1 MSLRDFALLV
11 GVCLV
16 WATNSVMSK
25 IVISGLGAPPLFYAA
40 VRFVVVV
47 LATAPWLLPA
57 PRPIWRMIAVGL
69 LMGAGNF
76 ALSFVGLQTVS
87 PSDFAVVGQLGVPIS
102 TMLSM
107 TMLGERVHWRRGLGI
122 ALALGG
128 VIIVM
133 INPKGLTPGIGM
145 LFIAAAAFSG
155 SLGAVMMKQIEG
167 VKPLQFQ
174 AWVGFSSF
182 LPLAALSALTE
193 HGQMNVLHAA
203 PWPFIG
209 AVLFSGLV
217 VSVFAHTS
225 YYGLISRYDVNLLQ
239 PLTLMMPLMTIAL
252 GVIVTHDPFGPRMAL
267 GAVVALAGVLI
278 IALRRNHVA
287 PLLLVMRNR
296 AL

>member
-40 VRFVVVV
+40 ARFAVVV
-47 LATAPWLLPA
+47 LVTAPWLLPA
-57 PRPIWRMIAVGL
+57 PRPVWRMVVVGL
-69 LMGAGNF
+69 LMGAGSF

-87 PSDFAVVGQLGVPIS
+87 PSDFAVVGQVGVPIS
-102 TMLSM
+102 TVLSM
-107 TMLGERVHWRRGLGI
+107 IMLGERVHWRRGLGI

-133 INPKGLTPGIGM
+133 VSPEGLTPSVGM
-145 LFIAAAAFSG
+145 LFIAASALSG
-155 SLGAVMMKQIEG
+155 SLGAVMMKQIDG
-167 VKPLQFQ
+167 VRPLQFQ
-174 AWVGFSSF
+174 AWVGVCSF
-182 LPLAALSALTE
+182 LPLAALSLVVEHDQMKVVHDAL
-193 HGQMNVLHAA
+193 
-203 PWPFIG
+203 WPFIG
-209 AVLFSGLV
+209 AVLFSALV
-217 VSVFAHTS
+217 VSVFAHTN
-225 YYGLISRYDVNLLQ
+225 YYGLINRYDVNLLQ
-239 PLTLMMPLMTIAL
+239 PLTLMMPLMTIGL
-252 GVIVTHDPFGPRMAL
+252 GVIVTHDPFGPRQAI

-287 PLLLVMRNR
+287 PLLLLMRNR

>member
-40 VRFVVVV
+40 ARFAVVV
-47 LATAPWLLPA
+47 LVTAPWLLPA
-57 PRPIWRMIAVGL
+57 PRPVWRMVVVGL
-69 LMGAGNF
+69 LMGAGSF

-87 PSDFAVVGQLGVPIS
+87 PSDFAVVGQVGVPIS
-102 TMLSM
+102 TVLSM
-107 TMLGERVHWRRGLGI
+107 IMLGERVHWRRGLGI

-133 INPKGLTPGIGM
+133 VSPEGLTPSVGM
-145 LFIAAAAFSG
+145 LFIAASALSG
-155 SLGAVMMKQIEG
+155 SLGAVMMKQIDG
-167 VKPLQFQ
+167 VRPLQFQ
-174 AWVGFSSF
+174 AWVGVCSF
-182 LPLAALSALTE
+182 LPLAALSLVVEHDQMKVVHDAL
-193 HGQMNVLHAA
+193 
-203 PWPFIG
+203 WPFVG
-209 AVLFSGLV
+209 AVLFSALV
-217 VSVFAHTS
+217 VSVFAHTN
-225 YYGLISRYDVNLLQ
+225 YYGLINRYDVNLLQ
-239 PLTLMMPLMTIAL
+239 PLTLMMPLMTIGL
-252 GVIVTHDPFGPRMAL
+252 GVIVTHDPFGPRQAI

-287 PLLLVMRNR
+287 PLLLLMRNR

>member
-40 VRFVVVV
+40 ARFAVVV
-47 LATAPWLLPA
+47 LVTAPWLLPA

-69 LMGAGNF
+69 LMGAGSF
-76 ALSFVGLQTVS
+76 ALSFVGLKTIS
-87 PSDFAVVGQLGVPIS
+87 PSDFAVVSQLGVPIS

-107 TMLGERVHWRRGLGI
+107 VMLGERVHWRRGLGI

-133 INPKGLTPGIGM
+133 VNPRGLTPSVGM
-145 LFIAAAAFSG
+145 LFIAASAFCG
-155 SLGAVMMKQIEG
+155 SLGAVVMKQIDG

-182 LPLAALSALTE
+182 APLAALSLLTE
-193 HGQMNVLHAA
+193 HGQMNVLHATL
-203 PWPFIG
+203 WPFVG

-217 VSVFAHTS
+217 VSVFAHTNF
-225 YYGLISRYDVNLLQ
+225 YGLISRYDVNLLQ
-239 PLTLMMPLMTIAL
+239 PLTLMMPLMTIGL
-252 GVIVTHDPFGPRMAL
+252 GVIVTHDPFGPRQAI

-287 PLLLVMRNR
+287 PLLLLMRNR

>member
-40 VRFVVVV
+40 ARFAVVV
-47 LATAPWLLPA
+47 LVTAPWLLPA
-57 PRPIWRMIAVGL
+57 PRPTWRMIAVGL
-69 LMGAGNF
+69 LMGAGSF

-102 TMLSM
+102 TVLSM
-107 TMLGERVHWRRGLGI
+107 IMLGEKVHWRRGLGI

-133 INPKGLTPGIGM
+133 INPKGLTPSIGM
-145 LFIAAAAFSG
+145 LFIAASAFSG
-155 SLGAVMMKQIEG
+155 SLGAVMMKQIDG

-193 HGQMNVLHAA
+193 HGQLNVLHAA

-217 VSVFAHTS
+217 VSVFAHTNF
-225 YYGLISRYDVNLLQ
+225 YGLISRYDVNLLQ
-239 PLTLMMPLMTIAL
+239 PLTLMMPLMTIGL
-252 GVIVTHDPFGPRMAL
+252 GVIVTHDPFGPRQAI

-287 PLLLVMRNR
+287 PLLLLMRNR